1 MQALT
6 ERRRRN
12 ASRREQ
18 RALVPYGK
26 RALPQIYLSSPGKA
40 PSPVFLPEPGDSR
53 ATTRLKWLASTCIA
67 AIVGVGVIGSSIYA
81 SLDVEDGTGVV
92 SSIRRAGLAAMKPIQ
107 KAHIVASF
115 QSVSGQK
122 SDRIPTSAE
131 GLSTKHIIHDTVVQ
145 RKGEREYLR
154 IKPYVRLVASLGTAQ
169 PETTDQ
175 IPAFNP
181 FKLYS
186 NPKPVAENGEGGEG
200 LEINRD
206 VSTQNYEL
214 EGGLLPTE
222 DQLSL
227 TVREIAQLMKD
238 RDALFAVQPFAMR
251 PAILPGGGQ
260 TGPAGHDALKEASL
274 GQDSQNSPGASPK
287 AAPNTTY
294 VAKTVES
301 YEVVDVVADGS
312 ETKSVKVAKGD
323 TLMSILAEA
332 GAERWQ
338 AKAIADAMTPVFKPK
353 NLKRGQELRF
363 TLMPAPKND
372 AQLEPVKVSLFSEE
386 SHEVTVA
393 RNDAG
398 EFVAS
403 DDPITLEDAKNLRRT
418 SRPKRATLYTSFYQ
432 AALNQGVAPEETLKL
447 LRIHSYD
454 VDFKRLTQPGDAF
467 EVFFDLE
474 KDDRGQD
481 GAFGEVLYTAM
492 TVNDDKRGFYR
503 FRTPDGEVDFYDRDG
518 NSAKKF
524 LMRKPVKGARLTSGF
539 GQRHHPI
546 LKYRRMH
553 TGTDWGAKRGTPIL
567 AAGTGVVEKAG
578 RKGGNGNYIRI
589 RHANG
594 YKTAYSHLSRY
605 ASGLRPG
612 MRVQMGQVI
621 GYVGST
627 GLSSGPHLH
636 FEVLVNNRF
645 VNPMT
650 IHVPRGRQLTGKMLA
665 TFYKERNRIDDLMQ
679 RSPVTT
685 RVAAVQPR

>member
-1 MQALT
+1 M
-6 ERRRRN
+6 
-12 ASRREQ
+12 
-18 RALVPYGK
+18 PYGK
-26 RALPQIYLSSPGKA
+26 RALPQIYLSGPGKA

-53 ATTRLKWLASTCIA
+53 ATTRLKWLASPCIA
-67 AIVGVGVIGSSIYA
+67 AVVGIGVIGSSIYA

-92 SSIRRAGLAAMKPIQ
+92 SSIRRAGLAAMKPIE

-122 SDRIPTSAE
+122 GDRIPTSAE

-145 RKGEREYLR
+145 RKGEKEYLR
-154 IKPYVRLVASLGTAQ
+154 IKPYARLVASLGTSQ
-169 PETTDQ
+169 PENTDD

-186 NPKPVAENGEGGEG
+186 NPKPVAENGETTEDGADTS
-200 LEINRD
+200 RD
-206 VSTQNYEL
+206 VTVQHYEL
-214 EGGLLPTE
+214 EGGLLPS
-222 DQLSL
+222 DDGLSL
-227 TVREIAQLMKD
+227 TVRDIAKLLAN
-238 RDALFAVQPFAMR
+238 RDELFAVQPFAMR
-251 PAILPGGGQ
+251 PAILPGNGVNPEQ
-260 TGPAGHDALKEASL
+260 DGPSEENGLVKKAAYAPDALGRDL
-274 GQDSQNSPGASPK
+274 GRFEP
-287 AAPNTTY
+287 APNTTY
-294 VAKTVES
+294 VPKTVE
-301 YEVVDVVADGS
+301 EHEAVDEVADGS
-312 ETKSVKVAKGD
+312 ETKAVKVDSGD
-323 TLMSILAEA
+323 TLMSILADA
-332 GAERWQ
+332 GAEKWQ
-338 AKAIADAMTPVFKPK
+338 AKAIADAMEPVFKPR
-353 NLKRGQELRF
+353 NLKRGQEIRF
-363 TLMPAPKND
+363 TLMPSPKRD
-372 AQLEPVKVSLFSEE
+372 AQMEPVKVSLFTDDQ
-386 SHEVTVA
+386 HEVTVA

-398 EFVAS
+398 DFVAS
-403 DDPITLEDAKNLRRT
+403 DDPITLNEAKSMSRD

-432 AALNQGVAPEETLKL
+432 AALNQGVAQDEILKL

-454 VDFKRLTQPGDAF
+454 VDFKRLTRPGDAF

-474 KDDRGQD
+474 KDESGQD
-481 GAFGEVLYTAM
+481 KAFGEVLYTAM
-492 TVNDDKRGFYR
+492 TVSDEKRGFYR

-524 LMRKPVKGARLTSGF
+524 LMRKPVRGARITSGF
-539 GQRHHPI
+539 GMRRHPI

-553 TGTDWGAKRGTPIL
+553 TGTDWGIKSGTPIM
-567 AAGTGVVEKAG
+567 AAGNGIVEMAG
-578 RKGGNGNYIRI
+578 RKGGNGNYVRI

-594 YKTAYSHLSRY
+594 YKTAYSHMSRF
-605 ASGLRPG
+605 ASGLREG

-665 TFYKERNRIDDLMQ
+665 KFYKERNRIDDLMQ

-685 RVAAVQPR
+685 RMAAVQPR

>member
-1 MQALT
+1 
-6 ERRRRN
+6 
-12 ASRREQ
+12 
-18 RALVPYGK
+18 VPYGK
-26 RALPQIYLSSPGKA
+26 KPLPQIYLSGPGKV
-40 PSPVFLPEPGDSR
+40 PSAVFLPEPGDSR

-67 AIVGVGVIGSSIYA
+67 AVVGIGVIGSSIYA
-81 SLDVEDGTGVV
+81 SLDVEDGTGIV
-92 SSIRRAGLAAMKPIQ
+92 SSIRHAGLAAMKPIQ

-169 PETTDQ
+169 PENTDD

-186 NPKPVAENGEGGEG
+186 NPKPVAENGDGSEGG
-200 LEINRD
+200 EINRD
-206 VSTQNYEL
+206 VSAQNYEL

-222 DQLSL
+222 DGLSL
-227 TVREIAQLMKD
+227 TVREVARLLAD

-251 PAILPGGGQ
+251 PAIHPEGIQGGENPEQ
-260 TGPAGHDALKEASL
+260 IKQQASADLNAPVQPDAE
-274 GQDSQNSPGASPK
+274 

-294 VAKTVES
+294 VARTVES
-301 YEVVDVVADGS
+301 FEAGDAVADGS
-312 ETKSVKVAKGD
+312 ETKSVKVEKGD
-323 TLMSILAEA
+323 TLMSILADA
-332 GAERWQ
+332 GAETWQ
-338 AKAIADAMTPVFKPK
+338 AKAIADAMKPVFKPK
-353 NLKRGQELRF
+353 NLKRGQEIRF
-363 TLMPAPKND
+363 TLMPAPKNVT
-372 AQLEPVKVSLFSEE
+372 QMEPVKISLFSQED
-386 SHEVTVA
+386 HEVTVA

-403 DDPITLEDAKNLRRT
+403 DDPITLQDAKSLRRT
-418 SRPKRATLYTSFYQ
+418 SRPQRATLYTSFYQ
-432 AALNQGVAPEETLKL
+432 SAINQGVSAEETLRL

-454 VDFKRLTQPGDAF
+454 VDFKRLTHPGDAF
-467 EVFFDLE
+467 EIFFDLE
-474 KDDRGQD
+474 KDDRGQEN
-481 GAFGEVLYTAM
+481 AFGEVLYTAM
-492 TVNDDKRGFYR
+492 SVSSEKHGFYR
-503 FRTPDGEVDFYDRDG
+503 FRTPDGEIDFYDREG

-546 LKYRRMH
+546 LKYRKMH
-553 TGTDWGAKRGTPIL
+553 TGTDWGVKRGTPIL
-567 AAGTGVVEKAG
+567 AAGTGVVEMAG
-578 RKGGNGNYIRI
+578 RKGGNGNYVRI

-594 YKTAYSHLSRY
+594 YKTAYSHMSRF

-612 MRVQMGQVI
+612 MKVQMGQVI

-665 TFYKERNRIDDLMQ
+665 NFYKERNRIDDLMQ

-685 RVAAVQPR
+685 RVAAVQQ

>member
-1 MQALT
+1 M
-6 ERRRRN
+6 
-12 ASRREQ
+12 
-18 RALVPYGK
+18 PYGK
-26 RALPQIYLSSPGKA
+26 RALPQIYLSSPGKV

-67 AIVGVGVIGSSIYA
+67 AVVGIGVIGSSIYA

-122 SDRIPTSAE
+122 SDRIPTTAA

-145 RKGEREYLR
+145 RKGEKEYLR

-169 PETTDQ
+169 PENTDQ

-186 NPKPVAENGEGGEG
+186 NPKPVAENSDGVAEGG
-200 LEINRD
+200 EINRD
-206 VSTQNYEL
+206 VATQNYEL

-222 DQLSL
+222 DGLSL
-227 TVREIAQLMKD
+227 TVREVARLITD
-238 RDALFAVQPFAMR
+238 RDALFSVQPFAMR
-251 PAILPGGGQ
+251 PAIHPEGGGHE
-260 TGPAGHDALKEASL
+260 GPAHSTQAASDPNSTTRPEAE
-274 GQDSQNSPGASPK
+274 

-294 VAKTVES
+294 VARTIES
-301 YEVVDVVADGS
+301 FEAVDEVADGS

-323 TLMSILAEA
+323 TLMSILADA

-338 AKAIADAMTPVFKPK
+338 AKAIADAMEPVFKPK
-353 NLKRGQELRF
+353 NLRRGQEIRF

-372 AQLEPVKVSLFSEE
+372 AQMEPVKVSLFSQQ

-403 DDPITLEDAKNLRRT
+403 DDPITLSDAKNLRRT
-418 SRPKRATLYTSFYQ
+418 SRPQRATLYTSFYQ
-432 AALNQGVAPEETLKL
+432 TALDQGVAPEETLRL

-467 EVFFDLE
+467 EIFFDLE
-474 KDDRGQD
+474 KDKAGQD
-481 GAFGEVLYTAM
+481 NAFGEVLFTAM
-492 TVNDDKRGFYR
+492 NVNGEKRGFYR
-503 FRTPDGEVDFYDRDG
+503 FRTPDGEIDFYDRDG

-546 LKYRRMH
+546 LKYRKMH
-553 TGTDWGAKRGTPIL
+553 TGTDWGAKSGTPIL

-612 MRVQMGQVI
+612 MKVQLGQVI

-650 IHVPRGRQLTGKMLA
+650 IHVPRGRQLAGKMLA
-665 TFYKERNRIDDLMQ
+665 TFYKERNRIDGLMQ

-685 RVAAVQPR
+685 RVAAVER